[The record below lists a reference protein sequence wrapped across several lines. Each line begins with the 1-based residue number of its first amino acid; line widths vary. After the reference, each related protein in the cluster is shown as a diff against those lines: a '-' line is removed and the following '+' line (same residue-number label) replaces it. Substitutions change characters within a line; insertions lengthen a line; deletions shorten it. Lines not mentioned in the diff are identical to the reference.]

1 MSCCCTDQFTAKGL
15 SDVAFNTSL
24 ISEPITNTTDSDGK
38 PNFFLKLLFSIGVFC
53 VAYAFD
59 LFPFLNIPAFSKK
72 VE

>member
-1 MSCCCTDQFTAKGL
+1 M
-15 SDVAFNTSL
+15 AFNTSL